1 MVIDRAS
8 IFADRF
14 KGNPQ
19 ILQAAVLGQSP
30 VPGLDPYTALRAM
43 QLLKESQQ
51 MQMAQAAQQPTNT
64 PSLVQ
69 MAMQMPQM
77 PPQMARPAP
86 QQAAP
91 QQAPMMAASG
101 GLAALPSGSHDY
113 ALGGIVSFNG
123 EGEEGQLVV
132 EPSSGG
138 GGDEEGNS
146 SLLAALQAM
155 EASPGDPG
163 VYRQLTAL
171 YPGLIREALKDAP
184 PGMTATERAQFVK
197 DYIAERRAE
206 AGPSPFGGLREEIAT
221 ARGERDKNLRQ
232 AQGIALLEAS
242 AEALRPGGTMRGLA
256 GAAAKFGGSYGQ
268 ALQADR
274 AERRAL
280 ANMEMNIADAERKE
294 RMGLH
299 SEARAAAAAADK
311 DKVEAGRA
319 RSAKF
324 NSLANLVG
332 RGIQATKPTTPKPPT
347 PPKFNEIA
355 YQVNLD
361 NLLATQ
367 KPKEGETAAQFN
379 ARMRATAVDITA
391 KQIKTTDT
399 GPVKAG
405 LTTAAIFQRI
415 DANVSKS
422 MRAFD
427 EDPRVA
433 GDLGFQYQQLISKA
447 RKAEKVNNLVD
458 ANKFRTEAQA
468 LRDQYQTQQR
478 ALEAQSMMEESEQS
492 NAANPAP
499 AARGARPAPP
509 AGFVADPNR

>member
-14 KGNPQ
+14 KSNPQ
-19 ILQAAVLGQSP
+19 ILQAAVLGQAP

-51 MQMAQAAQQPTNT
+51 MQMAQAAQQPTQS

-101 GLAALPSGSHDY
+101 GLASMPTPDEDY
-113 ALGGIVSFNG
+113 AEGGIVAFANRG
-123 EGEEGQLVV
+123 LVS
-132 EPSSGG
+132 E
-138 GGDEEGNS
+138 DEEGESNNP
-146 SLLAALQAM
+146 LLSALQAM
-155 EASPGDPG
+155 EGSPGSP
-163 VYRQLTAL
+163 VTYQQLSSL
-171 YPGLIREALKDAP
+171 YPGLIRQIMAEAPK
-184 PGMTATERAQFVK
+184 GMTAAERAQFVK

-206 AGPSPFGGLREEIAT
+206 AGASPFAALREEIAT

-232 AQGIALLEAS
+232 AQGMALLEAS
-242 AEALRPGGTMRGLA
+242 AAALQPGGTMRGLA

-311 DKVEAGRA
+311 DRVEAGRA
-319 RSAKF
+319 HTSKMTT
-324 NSLANLVG
+324 LANLVG
-332 RGIQATKPTTPKPPT
+332 KGMQATKPTTPKPPSA
-347 PPKFNEIA
+347 PKFNEIA
-355 YQVNLD
+355 YQANLD
-361 NLLATQ
+361 NLLETQ
-367 KPKEGETAAQFN
+367 KPKEGETAKQFS
-379 ARMRATAVDITA
+379 ARMRATAADITA

-405 LTTAAIFQRI
+405 LTTAAILQRI

-458 ANKFRTEAQA
+458 ANKFRTEAQT
-468 LRDQYQTQQR
+468 LRDQYQIQQR
-478 ALEAQSMMEESEQS
+478 ALEAQSMMEEGEQS

>member
-51 MQMAQAAQQPTNT
+51 MQMAQAAQQPTQS

-69 MAMQMPQM
+69 TAMQMPQM

-101 GLAALPSGSHDY
+101 GLAAMHVPDEDY
-113 ALGGIVSFNG
+113 AEGGIVAFAG
-123 EGEEGQLVV
+123 DGEEGQVT
-132 EPSSGG
+132 
-138 GGDEEGNS
+138 NS
-146 SLLAALQAM
+146 NPLLEALEAM
-155 EASPGDPG
+155 EGSPGSP
-163 VYRQLTAL
+163 VTYQQLSSL
-171 YPGLIREALKDAP
+171 YPGLIRQIMAEAPK
-184 PGMTATERAQFVK
+184 GMTATERAQFVK

-206 AGPSPFGGLREEIAT
+206 AGASPFAALREEIAT

-232 AQGIALLEAS
+232 AQGMALLEAS
-242 AEALRPGGTMRGLA
+242 AAALQPGGTMRGLA

-311 DKVEAGRA
+311 DRVEASRA
-319 RSAKF
+319 HTSKMTT
-324 NSLANLVG
+324 LANLVG
-332 RGIQATKPTTPKPPT
+332 RGMQATKPTTPKPPA
-347 PPKFNEIA
+347 PPKWAEQLAAAEIA
-355 YQVNLD
+355 FEQNPTEENAQRV
-361 NLLATQ
+361 
-367 KPKEGETAAQFN
+367 TAL
-379 ARMRATAVDITA
+379 RRT
-391 KQIKTTDT
+391 
-399 GPVKAG
+399 
-405 LTTAAIFQRI
+405 
-415 DANVSKS
+415 
-422 MRAFD
+422 
-427 EDPRVA
+427 
-433 GDLGFQYQQLISKA
+433 
-447 RKAEKVNNLVD
+447 AEKVRFSTSEVGPERARLG
-458 ANKFRTEAQA
+458 EAGI
-468 LRDQYQTQQR
+468 QTNIDTR
-478 ALEAQSMMEESEQS
+478 VSAALEDWKASVAAKEYRKLLRTDPTAAAKLLQNEEKAIRARFTAL
-492 NAANPAP
+492 AANPNAAP
-499 AARGARPAPP
+499 AAAPATSARPAPP
-509 AGFVADPNR
+509 AGFVEDTNR

>member
-1 MVIDRAS
+1 MVIDLAS
-8 IFADRF
+8 VFAERYKDQ
-14 KGNPQ
+14 PQ
-19 ILQAAVLGQSP
+19 VLQQAVLGQSP
-30 VPGLDPYTALRAM
+30 VPSLNSWTALRAL

-51 MQMAQAAQQPTNT
+51 MQMAMAAQRPTES

-69 MAMQMPQM
+69 SAMQMPQM

-101 GLAALPSGSHDY
+101 GLAAMHVPDEDY
-113 ALGGIVSFNG
+113 AEGGIVAFAG
-123 EGEEGQLVV
+123 DGEEGQVT
-132 EPSSGG
+132 
-138 GGDEEGNS
+138 NS
-146 SLLAALQAM
+146 NPLLEALEAM
-155 EASPGDPG
+155 EGSPGSP
-163 VYRQLTAL
+163 VTYQQLSSL
-171 YPGLIREALKDAP
+171 YPGLIRQIMAEAPK
-184 PGMTATERAQFVK
+184 GMTATERAQFVK

-206 AGPSPFGGLREEIAT
+206 AGASPFAALREEIAT

-232 AQGIALLEAS
+232 AQGVALLEAS

-256 GAAAKFGGSYGQ
+256 GAAAKFGGAYGQ

-311 DKVEAGRA
+311 DRVEAGRA
-319 RSAKF
+319 HTAKM
-324 NSLANLVG
+324 STVAGLVG
-332 RGIQATKPTTPKPPT
+332 RGMQATKPTTPKPPT

>member
-19 ILQAAVLGQSP
+19 ILQAAVLGQAP

-51 MQMAQAAQQPTNT
+51 IQMAMAAQRSTES

-69 MAMQMPQM
+69 TAMQMPQM

-86 QQAAP
+86 QQA
-91 QQAPMMAASG
+91 PMMAASG
-101 GLAALPSGSHDY
+101 GLAGMHVPDEDY
-113 ALGGIVSFNG
+113 AEGGIVAFAG
-123 EGEEGQLVV
+123 DGEEGQVT
-132 EPSSGG
+132 SS
-138 GGDEEGNS
+138 NP
-146 SLLAALQAM
+146 LLEALEAM
-155 EASPGDPG
+155 EGSPGDP
-163 VYRQLTAL
+163 VTYQQLSSL
-171 YPGLIREALKDAP
+171 YPGLIRQIMAEAPK
-184 PGMTATERAQFVK
+184 GMTATERAKFVK

-206 AGPSPFGGLREEIAT
+206 AGASPFAALREEIAT

-232 AQGIALLEAS
+232 AQGMALLEAS
-242 AEALRPGGTMRGLA
+242 AAALQPGGTMRGLA

-294 RMGLH
+294 RMGMY

-311 DKVEAGRA
+311 DRVEASRA
-319 RSAKF
+319 HTAKM
-324 NSLANLVG
+324 STVAGLVG
-332 RGIQATKPTTPKPPT
+332 RGMQATRPKPGTSRPPT

-355 YQVNLD
+355 YQANLD

-367 KPKEGETAAQFN
+367 QPKEGETTAQFN

-399 GPVKAG
+399 GPTRAG
-405 LTTAAIFQRI
+405 LMQADIERKISEA
-415 DANVSKS
+415 VSKEVERFKLLNETYL
-422 MRAFD
+422 RAKTPADKKRLEEEYTRERRDFYQYN
-427 EDPRVA
+427 PQL
-433 GDLGFQYQQLISKA
+433 LGG
-447 RKAEKVNNLVD
+447 
-458 ANKFRTEAQA
+458 AQTTPPPGA
-468 LRDQYQTQQR
+468 
-478 ALEAQSMMEESEQS
+478 
-492 NAANPAP
+492 AP
-499 AARGARPAPP
+499 AKASGAARPAPP
-509 AGFVADPNR
+509 DGYVVD